1 MTRSLCKN
9 IEIKGCDGD
18 FTPPDP
24 DMHGDYETYS
34 VEQNHDTLYQLTIL
48 EKSLVFVKDDG
59 QSYNACYQMK

>member
-18 FTPPDP
+18 FTPLDP
-24 DMHGDYETYS
+24 DMHGNYKTYS
-34 VEQNHDTLYQLTIL
+34 VEQKHDSTIS

-59 QSYNACYQMK
+59 QSYSTRYQIK